1 MITQLNI
8 KNFKIFKELHLEKLS
23 RFTLLSGYNNVGKS
37 TILEAIFMLFDLNN
51 PQLFQNTYTWRGAP
65 FTDWNPESLWGP
77 TFNNYDLKKTIEAN
91 MESGIGKKIYQ

>member
-23 RFTLLSGYNNVGKS
+23 RFTLLSGYDNVGKS

-51 PQLFQNTYTWRGAP
+51 PHIF
-65 FTDWNPESLWGP
+65 
-77 TFNNYDLKKTIEAN
+77 
-91 MESGIGKKIYQ
+91 